1 MAGIW
6 SECIHPGLL
15 RGHNVLVFD
24 GPGQQGQL
32 FGRQSSFRP
41 DWEHVLSPVL
51 DTTLALDGI
60 DADRVWVYGVSQGG
74 FWVARALAFEHRFA
88 AAVTDPGVVD
98 VSTSWMQHLPARL
111 RHLLERGDVQEFD
124 KEMALGMRFSPDT
137 ARTWLFRARPC
148 GASGYAETIRA
159 VRAYNVE
166 EVAHQITT
174 PLLILSPE
182 DEQFWPGQ
190 SQRLA
195 ELTPGVSTVVPFT
208 REEGAQGHCQP
219 LGRALTAQRV
229 FDWVEERL
237 GVSAP

>member
-24 GPGQQGQL
+24 GPGQQSQL

-60 DADRVWVYGVSQGG
+60 DADRVWVYGVSEGG

-124 KEMALGMRFSPDT
+124 KEMALGMRFSPT
-137 ARTWLFRARPC
+137 RP
-148 GASGYAETIRA
+148 E
-159 VRAYNVE
+159 
-166 EVAHQITT
+166 H
-174 PLLILSPE
+174 
-182 DEQFWPGQ
+182 
-190 SQRLA
+190 
-195 ELTPGVSTVVPFT
+195 
-208 REEGAQGHCQP
+208 
-219 LGRALTAQRV
+219 
-229 FDWVEERL
+229 
-237 GVSAP
+237 GVSAPDPTVPPATPRRSEPCVPTTWRRSPTRSPHRC